1 MQGHAVVADAVRSFF
16 KIFFKQGEVEF
27 FFHIRHDVLLD
38 TILKNMNSIHTL

>member
-16 KIFFKQGEVEF
+16 KIFFKQEVEF
-27 FFHIRHDVLLD
+27 FFTFDMNDVLLD